1 MILAVDS
8 SVFPSENVV
17 YRGSKPPFGQPSMRG
32 MFWAKMN
39 QKTFIFPNFETF
51 SQKIMILAFFPQKT
65 VQNGVQK
72 RVFGQKSNFFPGGAR
87 ETEKTRFFK
96 AQIQGE
102 NRQNFRKS
110 IKIPPPGQFL
120 GGFGPVVLK
129 ID

>member
-96 AQIQGE
+96 AQIQVKKRE
-102 NRQNFRKS
+102 NFRKS
-110 IKIPPPGQFL
+110 IEKPPPGGFL
-120 GGFGPVVLK
+120 GFGTPHTIK
-129 ID
+129 IK